1 MTPDLFFANIIEA
14 INSVTLTVEDSD
26 DVIMHRSDSSNVIKE
41 KSSNLPTGILSPE
54 SNPNPDFEDVRKL
67 DESLSS
73 SESTSSD
80 SEQEWFYSQKI
91 KKLNSDRNFDN
102 NL

>member
-26 DVIMHRSDSSNVIKE
+26 DVIMHQLDSSNVIKQ
-41 KSSNLPTGILSPE
+41 KSNLPTRILSPE

-67 DESLSS
+67 DESSSS
-73 SESTSSD
+73 SESTLSD